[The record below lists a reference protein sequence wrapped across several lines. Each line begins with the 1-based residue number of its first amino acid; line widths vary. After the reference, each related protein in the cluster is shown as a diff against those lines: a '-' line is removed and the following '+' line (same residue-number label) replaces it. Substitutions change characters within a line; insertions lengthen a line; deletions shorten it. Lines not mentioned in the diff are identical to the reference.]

1 MKIGNDDKED
11 NDEKEEEDNDE
22 KEEEAKEEQE
32 TTYYTSDI
40 INIYHIYKLSSNILF
55 NNEYQN
61 EQYSNLL

>member
-1 MKIGNDDKED
+1 MKIGND
-11 NDEKEEEDNDE
+11 EEDNDE
-22 KEEEAKEEQE
+22 KEEEEEEEEEKEEKE

>member
-11 NDEKEEEDNDE
+11 NDEKEKEEE
-22 KEEEAKEEQE
+22 KEEEEQE

-40 INIYHIYKLSSNILF
+40 INIYHIYKLSSNILI
-55 NNEYQN
+55 NNEYRN

>member
-1 MKIGNDDKED
+1 MKIGNDEEG
-11 NDEKEEEDNDE
+11 NDEKEEEEEE
-22 KEEEAKEEQE
+22 KEEKE

-61 EQYSNLL
+61 EQYSYLL